1 MISVKQKLEC
11 LRNVM
16 KESDIAAYIVPGTDP
31 HAGEYIADHWK
42 EREWISGFDGS
53 VGTAA
58 ITLDKAGMWIDSRY
72 YLQAD
77 EQLKGSGFDA
87 MKTGM
92 PETPDMIRWIIS
104 QVKTGNKVG
113 VNPQMFPV
121 NAYDAIRKEL
131 AACGLELVPVD
142 LISNIWLDRPEI
154 PQKKCFVYP
163 VEYAGK
169 SCSDKL
175 SLLRNEL
182 RKFDADVFVISA
194 LDDIAWLFNIRG
206 NDVDYNPVVIAYA
219 LIKVDSAVLY
229 LSDEKLTDET
239 RSYFNEENVEI
250 KDYFQIN
257 DDLTNLPVSLK
268 VLVDGARLNQSLYE
282 AIPADCAKTNQMS
295 PVYRLKSIKNEV
307 ELAGVRNAMV
317 RDGVALTRFFIWLEK
332 NVDSGKLTEVSIAEK
347 LYAFRAEQKNFFGE
361 SFGTIAGYAAHGAI
375 VHYKADE
382 KSDAVI
388 KAENL
393 LLLDSGAQYLD
404 GTTDITRTISLG
416 TPTLKQKTDFTL
428 VLKGHIGIATAVFP
442 YGTRGSQLDILARKA
457 MWDKYM
463 NYGHGTG
470 HGVGFFLN
478 VHEGPQNIRMDENPT
493 VLQPGMLLS
502 NEPGLYRTG
511 EYGIRTEN
519 LIHVTEAEKSDFGQF
534 LRFETLTFFPIDVS
548 LIDEKLMT
556 KDEIDW
562 LNAYHQKVFD
572 KLSPYLTKEECS
584 WLKGKTKFY
593 PQI

>member
-1 MISVKQKLEC
+1 MISVKQKLDR
-11 LRNVM
+11 LRNTM
-16 KESDIAAYIVPGTDP
+16 KENGIDAYIVPGTDP

-92 PETPDMIRWIIS
+92 PETPDIIRWIIS
-104 QVKTGNKVG
+104 QMKRGNRVG

-121 NAYDAIRKEL
+121 NTYNAMRNEL
-131 AACGLELVPVD
+131 AASGLELVPVD
-142 LISNIWLDRPEI
+142 FISNIWLDRPEI

-169 SCSDKL
+169 SCSEKL
-175 SLLRNEL
+175 SLLRNEM
-182 RKFDADVFVISA
+182 RKFDAHVFVISA
-194 LDDIAWLFNIRG
+194 LDEIAWLFNLRG

-219 LIKVDSAVLY
+219 LIKTDSAILY

-239 RSYFNEENVEI
+239 RHYFKEENVEI
-250 KDYFQIN
+250 KEYLQIY
-257 DDLTNLPVSLK
+257 DDLISLPVSQK
-268 VLVDGARLNQSLYE
+268 VLVDGARLNQSLFE

-382 KSDAVI
+382 ISDAVI

-457 MWDKYM
+457 MWERFM

-548 LIDEKLMT
+548 LIDENLMT